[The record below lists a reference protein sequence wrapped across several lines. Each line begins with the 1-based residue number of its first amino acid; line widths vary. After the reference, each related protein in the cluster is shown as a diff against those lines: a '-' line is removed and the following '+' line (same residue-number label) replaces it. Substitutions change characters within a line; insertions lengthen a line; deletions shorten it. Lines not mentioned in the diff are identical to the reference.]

1 MLSPVFSNIPLE
13 LTLRPNWVVFS
24 EKKVPFCAT
33 VPKMPASSIDPA
45 TWSIF
50 EQARTTFEK
59 GGFSGVGFVLD
70 GTGIV
75 GVDLDKCVVNG
86 VPDPVAMSVLDSL
99 GCAYVELS
107 PSGSGLRAFGYGPSV
122 KGVRGKI
129 DGISIELYTTGRY
142 LTVTGHILRSGPLME
157 LDGFADLV
165 DSIRGGATEKYRDDS
180 SHISVSS
187 VLSVDYAI
195 IQTLPSAD
203 GERNHCLFEFAR
215 MVKSICPNATTEE
228 LRSVVLR
235 WHKAALPKITT
246 KEFTI
251 SWCDFLRAHESVRFP
266 HGTNIKQI
274 VGDIDMT
281 LEAPSRIE
289 KLGYGEKE
297 VHLFRICER
306 LQKQAG
312 RDPFFL
318 SCRQAGELIG
328 TNFLAASKMLR
339 AFRADGVLDE
349 VSKGAGLKASRYRLI
364 SPV

>member
-1 MLSPVFSNIPLE
+1 MLSPKFSNMPME
-13 LTLRPNWVVFS
+13 LMLHPNWVVFS
-24 EKKVPFCAT
+24 ETKVPYCAT
-33 VPKMPASSIDPA
+33 VPRMHASSTDPA
-45 TWSIF
+45 TWSLF
-50 EQARTTFEK
+50 EQARTTFEE
-59 GGFSGVGFVLD
+59 GGFAGVGFVLD

-86 VPDPVAMSVLDSL
+86 VPNPVAMSILDSL

-122 KGVRGKI
+122 KGGRGKL
-129 DGISIELYTTGRY
+129 DGICIELYATGRY

-157 LDGFADLV
+157 LGGFADLV
-165 DSIRGGATEKYRDDS
+165 DSVRCGPTEKYRDDS
-180 SHISVSS
+180 SHFSVSS

-195 IQTLPSAD
+195 IQTLPSSD

-215 MVKSICPNATTEE
+215 MVKLLSPNATTEE
-228 LRSVVLR
+228 LRSGVLR
-235 WHKAALPKITT
+235 WHKAALPNIST
-246 KEFTI
+246 KEFSI
-251 SWCDFLRAHESVRFP
+251 SWCDFLRAFESVRYP
-266 HGTNIKQI
+266 HGTGIKQI
-274 VGDIDMT
+274 IGDIDMT
-281 LEAPSRIE
+281 SAAPSRIE

-297 VHLFRICER
+297 FHLFRICER

-339 AFRADGVLDE
+339 AFTVDGVLNE
-349 VSKGAGLKASRYRLI
+349 VSKGAGVRASRYRLI
-364 SPV
+364 SPE